1 MNYLIVIGTNQLVL
15 IPLFQLLPLLVQSLH
30 SQQVALLLSTLNT
43 LNDLIAEMPDMFTR
57 HVDDFLPRLLDLT
70 QFRPK
75 MVGHDLTRY
84 QANIADHDLTQ
95 YRPNMVGHDLTQ

>member
-30 SQQVALLLSTLNT
+30 NQQVALLLSTLNT

-70 QFRPK
+70 QFRPN
-75 MVGHDLTRY
+75 MVG
-84 QANIADHDLTQ
+84 QANIVDHDLTQ